1 MNIQV
6 TVSGIPPVIAK
17 AAFVLLLAAP
27 DWGDLSTLLAVVLIL
42 SMRSRL
48 DRK

>member
-17 AAFVLLLAAP
+17 VALVWLLVAP
-27 DWGDLSTLLAVVLIL
+27 DWSNLSTLLAVVCVL
-42 SMRSRL
+42 SMRTGGGRE
-48 DRK
+48 